1 MQEIA
6 NRFKEEYTELLSR
19 YKEHL
24 SNAQIMSIL
33 QSVTKKQIGFKDNP
47 DRFKGYNYAKGF
59 PIIDELEGTWRYA
72 GDVPNK
78 SQVPQHII
86 DAQDYAFKHHCSAQ
100 EIAEADCDG
109 DIRHCKNACHKRS
122 KACHK
127 D

>member
-47 DRFKGYNYAKGF
+47 ERFKGLGYAKGF
-59 PIIDELEGTWRYA
+59 PIVDEL
-72 GDVPNK
+72 N
-78 SQVPQHII
+78 
-86 DAQDYAFKHHCSAQ
+86 HCSAQ
-100 EIAEADCDG
+100 EIAEASCDG
-109 DIRHCKNACHKRS
+109 DIRRCNDACHKRVS
-122 KACHK
+122 QLK
-127 D
+127 DHIWGKNNES